1 MASHRVRELYH
12 YSGVTKQRLT
22 NTESIGE
29 GAWTV
34 PSSIPREHNTCCSV
48 GAAAVFS
55 GGLRQLASTA
65 IENEMHE
72 NSIRFPRLAHLEQWQ
87 SENCSTLKPQYSN
100 AFNHHWN
107 TGTMQIRYCGLVD
120 KNSHRFSHVFNNRR
134 YVVPIVPLFH
144 RRFSLLQ
151 SCGLGVEQFS
161 GRHCS
166 TCSNISGVIV

>member
-1 MASHRVRELYH
+1 MPSHRVRELYH

-55 GGLRQLASTA
+55 GRLRQLASTA
-65 IENEMHE
+65 IETDMHE
-72 NSIRFPRLAHLEQWQ
+72 NSIRLPRLAHLEQWQ

-100 AFNHHWN
+100 ASNPYWN
-107 TGTMQIRYCGLVD
+107 SGTMQIRYCGSVD
-120 KNSHRFSHVFNNRR
+120 KSSRPVTDVFNKRR
-134 YVVPIVPLFH
+134 YAVRIVPLFH
-144 RRFSLLQ
+144 RRFQPLQ
-151 SCGLGVEQFS
+151 SCGFEVEQFS
-161 GRHCS
+161 DRHCS
-166 TCSNISGVIV
+166 TCSTISEVIV